1 MTEIA
6 GRVALVTGGG
16 SGIGKA
22 LACAL
27 AAEGA
32 SVVVTDIML
41 DNARKVAEEINTVG
55 GRAIALACDVCE
67 RDSIRR
73 MKTEANAA
81 FGPVTLLVAN
91 AGATSFERLTD
102 MSDADVDWILQ
113 VNLMGVTYTIR
124 TFLPDMI
131 TGKQGGHILTTAS
144 MAGML
149 PGWIPLHSPYSAAKM
164 GIIGLSLN
172 LRLELAEHGIATS
185 VYCPGGV
192 ATGMKDNNERYRPQR
207 FGGPGPGPVRVPSGF
222 FVEHKTTF
230 LSPEQ
235 IAPMVLRGIKNNRPI
250 VFDHADQ
257 RQLFVETYQKF
268 VMQAFDDAAEYEQ
281 AMGED
286 WHPKTAGHP

>member
-22 LACAL
+22 LAHAL

-32 SVVVTDIML
+32 SVVVADILL
-41 DNARKVAEEINTVG
+41 DNAKKVAEEITAGG

-67 RDSIRR
+67 RDSIKR
-73 MKTEANAA
+73 MKAEANAA
-81 FGPVTLLVAN
+81 FGLVTLLVAN

-102 MSDADVDWILQ
+102 MSDADVDWIIQ
-113 VNLMGVTYTIR
+113 VNLLGVTYTLR

-131 TGKQGGHILTTAS
+131 AAKQGGHILTTAS

-149 PGWIPLHSPYSAAKM
+149 PAWIPLHSPYSAAKM

-172 LRLELAEHGIATS
+172 LSSELAEHDIHVST
-185 VYCPGGV
+185 YCPGGV
-192 ATGMKDNNERYRPQR
+192 ATGMKENNERYRPQR
-207 FGGPGPGPVRVPSGF
+207 FGGPGAGPVRVPDGF
-222 FVEHKTTF
+222 FVQHKTTF

-235 IAPMVLRGIKNNRPI
+235 IAPMVLRGIKNNRLI
-250 VFDHADQ
+250 VFDHSDQ

-268 VMQAFDDAAEYEQ
+268 VMQAFDDAEAYEKS
-281 AMGED
+281 MGPD
-286 WHPKTAGHP
+286 WQPTSAGHP